1 MPIFRPH
8 TMRGKVITS
17 KGSSKGGS
25 MCGGA
30 ILLGNVGSGSASSW
44 SSMDEYLKDVG
55 HKRPSRAVVGSGL
68 GGELERKL
76 QKLSVQGKKKPKNI
90 TLDM

>member
-8 TMRGKVITS
+8 TMRGKVITD
-17 KGSSKGGS
+17 KGSSKMS
-25 MCGGA
+25 GGA